1 MVVEVTAYDYR
12 STGVLP
18 DNISHNLRHSY
29 CSVLQVLLL
38 SRLEITVENLNVIV
52 AEFQLGPTEV
62 CPKCLHQLQSGV
74 GS

>member
-1 MVVEVTAYDYR
+1 MIVEVTVYDYR

-18 DNISHNLRHSY
+18 DDFSHNLRHSF

-52 AEFQLGPTEV
+52 SEFQLSPTEV
-62 CPKCLHQLQSGV
+62 CSKCLHQLQSGV
-74 GS
+74 SS